1 MVSEDVTVVETEA
14 AKLGLQLNKLKC
26 EITSRVNHQQHS
38 YCEAFYGFQFTD
50 LDHLFMLGSPVMPG
64 SAIDQA
70 LEQKTNDLK
79 RAISRLSTLQA
90 YMMPL

>member
-1 MVSEDVTVVETEA
+1 MVSEDVTAVETEV

-26 EITSRVNHQQHS
+26 EITSRVNHQQYS
-38 YCEAFYGFQFTD
+38 YCEAFYGFQFTN
-50 LDHLFMLGSPVMPG
+50 LYQLFVLGSPVMPG